1 MKKIIT
7 SALVLALAFGSAQ
20 AQKTSG
26 HKGKGYNK
34 ENRMGGYDKLNLTAD
49 QKSRLDALKATYK
62 QQAADL
68 KNNTQLSDEQ
78 RKTRKK
84 ELHQN
89 FKSQADAIL
98 TPEQKEQLSQMKA
111 NRTAKGKNANFKGAK
126 GNKMAMGA
134 RGEGLQKELNLSQ
147 DQQAKMTQ
155 IRTETRTKMQAL
167 RNDNSLSQD
176 QKRTKMQELM
186 KAQQEQVKTILTK
199 EQVEKMESVRK
210 ERSARFTR

>member
-26 HKGKGYNK
+26 DKGKGYNK
-34 ENRMGGYDKLNLTAD
+34 ENRMGGYDKLNLTTD

-98 TPEQKEQLSQMKA
+98 TPAQKEQLSQMKA
-111 NRTAKGKNANFKGAK
+111 NRTAKGN
-126 GNKMAMGA
+126 
-134 RGEGLQKELNLSQ
+134 SHS
-147 DQQAKMTQ
+147 
-155 IRTETRTKMQAL
+155 L
-167 RNDNSLSQD
+167 RSFSSI
-176 QKRTKMQELM
+176 
-186 KAQQEQVKTILTK
+186 A
-199 EQVEKMESVRK
+199 
-210 ERSARFTR
+210 

>member
-7 SALVLALAFGSAQ
+7 SALVLALVFGSAQ

-26 HKGKGYNK
+26 DKGKGYNK
-34 ENRMGGYDKLNLTAD
+34 ENRMGAYEKLNLTAD
-49 QKSRLDALKATYK
+49 QKSRLDALKATFK

-98 TPEQKEQLSQMKA
+98 TPAQKEQLSQMKA
-111 NRTAKGKNANFKGAK
+111 TRTAKEKNANFKGAK

-134 RGEGLQKELNLSQ
+134 RGEGFQKELNLTQ
-147 DQQAKMTQ
+147 YQQTKITQ
-155 IRTETRTKMQAL
+155 IRSEYRTKFEAL
-167 RNDNSLSQD
+167 RNDNSLTQE
-176 QKRTKMQELM
+176 QKRTKMQELI

-199 EQVEKMESVRK
+199 EQVEKMESARK
-210 ERSARFTR
+210 ERGARFTR

>member
-78 RKTRKK
+78 RKTRKN

-98 TPEQKEQLSQMKA
+98 TPVQKEQLSQMKA
-111 NRTAKGKNANFKGAK
+111 NRTAKNKHANFKGAK

-176 QKRTKMQELM
+176 QKRAKMQELM
-186 KAQQEQVKTILTK
+186 KSQQEQVKTILTK
-199 EQVEKMESVRK
+199 EQIEKMESVRK

>member
-1 MKKIIT
+1 MKKIII

-26 HKGKGYNK
+26 DKGKGYNK
-34 ENRMGGYDKLNLTAD
+34 ENRMGGYDKLNLTTD

-98 TPEQKEQLSQMKA
+98 TPAQKEQLSQMKA
-111 NRTAKGKNANFKGAK
+111 NRTAKGKNENFKGAK
-126 GNKMAMGA
+126 GNKTAMGA
-134 RGEGLQKELNLSQ
+134 RGEGFQKELNLTQ

-155 IRTETRTKMQAL
+155 IRSEYRTKMQAL
-167 RNDNSLSQD
+167 RNDNSLNQE
-176 QKRTKMQELM
+176 QKRTKMQDLM

-199 EQVEKMESVRK
+199 EQIEKMESVRK

>member
-7 SALVLALAFGSAQ
+7 SALVLALAFGTAQ
-20 AQKTSG
+20 AQKTPG
-26 HKGKGYNK
+26 DKGKGYNK
-34 ENRMGGYDKLNLTAD
+34 ENKMGGYDKLNLTAD
-49 QKSRLDALKATYK
+49 QKSRLETLKATYK

-78 RKTRKK
+78 KKTRRK

-98 TPEQKEQLSQMKA
+98 TPAQKEQLSQMKA

-134 RGEGLQKELNLSQ
+134 RGEGFQKELNLTQ
-147 DQQAKMTQ
+147 DQQAKMAQ
-155 IRTETRTKMQAL
+155 IRSEYRTKFEAL
-167 RNDNSLSQD
+167 RNDNSLTQE
-176 QKRTKMQELM
+176 QKRTKMQDLM

-199 EQVEKMESVRK
+199 EQIEKMESARK

>member
-26 HKGKGYNK
+26 DKGKGYNK
-34 ENRMGGYDKLNLTAD
+34 ENRMGGYDKLNLSAD

-68 KNNTQLSDEQ
+68 KSNTQLTDEQ

-89 FKSQADAIL
+89 YKSQAEAIL
-98 TPEQKEQLSQMKA
+98 TPAQKEQWNQMKA
-111 NRTAKGKNANFKGAK
+111 ERSAKVKSANYKGAK

-134 RGEGLQKELNLSQ
+134 RGEDFQKELNLTQ
-147 DQQAKMTQ
+147 DQQAKMSQ
-155 IRTETRTKMQAL
+155 IRADHRTKMQAL

-176 QKRTKMQELM
+176 QKRAKMQELM

-199 EQVEKMESVRK
+199 EQIEKIESARK
-210 ERSARFTR
+210 ERSARYTR

>member
-1 MKKIIT
+1 
-7 SALVLALAFGSAQ
+7 
-20 AQKTSG
+20 
-26 HKGKGYNK
+26 
-34 ENRMGGYDKLNLTAD
+34 MGGYDKLNLTAD

-98 TPEQKEQLSQMKA
+98 TPAQKEQLSQMKA
-111 NRTAKGKNANFKGAK
+111 NRTAKGKNENFKGAK
-126 GNKMAMGA
+126 GNKTAMGA
-134 RGEGLQKELNLSQ
+134 RGEGFQKELNLTQ

-155 IRTETRTKMQAL
+155 IRSEYRTKMQAL
-167 RNDNSLSQD
+167 RNDNSLNQE
-176 QKRTKMQELM
+176 QKRTKMQDLM

-199 EQVEKMESVRK
+199 EQIEKMESVRK